1 MTRFVDPS
9 RVRRNYHVDHCCPCI
24 DRWAPTAPL
33 SLHPS
38 MSVSLQIA
46 RWNIGFGIIQAWY
59 ILFSELDLESSW
71 LDLLACMIRHVGT
84 ESCSPKH
91 LCLVL
96 CQGYYN
102 DGVRTAQTKDA
113 RVRAASCT
121 DHTPLI
127 QPATCLP
134 PRPGHTDAAAAL
146 QQHAWCVLV
155 VSACVVVS
163 VVGGVHLPLPICH
176 CHCDRLLRTRRSACP
191 PSSTPVPPP
200 VRLYDSDH
208 CLSLTTGHLS
218 QLYAPTCS
226 WELPPRS
233 GLCRVMVS
241 FKGQA
246 ACNLQGRLLHALDQG
261 DCIVLERWIYVP
273 LIYIFNSEWNYYY

>member
-1 MTRFVDPS
+1 MHE
-9 RVRRNYHVDHCCPCI
+9 YE
-24 DRWAPTAPL
+24 
-33 SLHPS
+33 LH
-38 MSVSLQIA
+38 
-46 RWNIGFGIIQAWY
+46 R
-59 ILFSELDLESSW
+59 
-71 LDLLACMIRHVGT
+71 
-84 ESCSPKH
+84 
-91 LCLVL
+91 
-96 CQGYYN
+96 
-102 DGVRTAQTKDA
+102 
-113 RVRAASCT
+113 SCT

-127 QPATCLP
+127 QPATCLLVQ
-134 PRPGHTDAAAAL
+134 GTL
-146 QQHAWCVLV
+146 MQQQQQHAWCVLV

-176 CHCDRLLRTRRSACP
+176 CHCDRLLRTRRACP

-241 FKGQA
+241 FKGEA
-246 ACNLQGRLLHALDQG
+246 VCNLQGRRFLHALDQG
-261 DCIVLERWIYVP
+261 GCIVLERRWIYVL
-273 LIYIFNSEWNYYY
+273 LIYIFSLNHFRVVLLTWP